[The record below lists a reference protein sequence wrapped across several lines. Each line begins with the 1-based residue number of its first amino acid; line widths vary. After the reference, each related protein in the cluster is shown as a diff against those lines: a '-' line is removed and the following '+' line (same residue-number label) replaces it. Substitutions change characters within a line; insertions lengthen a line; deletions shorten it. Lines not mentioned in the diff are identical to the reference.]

1 VTFGVSS
8 QVYSYFFALFA
19 AGLAVGAPL
28 YVWLSRWFRRTSI
41 VTWCFVISATSGLLV
56 LLVGRSGPWPLI
68 LTLFPLAASIS
79 CTRPPTTYILLAQ
92 HEGDAGTVSALIA
105 ASNMMMGSVGMVV
118 VSLGLWGRV
127 ELIGALSLGLALVSL
142 VLWLAVGRP
151 RVRAQADPGVREAA
165 REQAAGG

>member
-1 VTFGVSS
+1 
-8 QVYSYFFALFA
+8 
-19 AGLAVGAPL
+19 
-28 YVWLSRWFRRTSI
+28 
-41 VTWCFVISATSGLLV
+41 
-56 LLVGRSGPWPLI
+56 LI

-165 REQAAGG
+165 GEQAAGG